1 MLALPIGA
9 QDAALQDPSTQ
20 IPNEFENLFADLPQ
34 ELINRLPSSI
44 FSEDIN
50 ELSQGVREISNF
62 SYLIQALLSTVGLSL
77 GPCVAM
83 LSTVCGLLLLSAVFN
98 AIKQSFRSDTV
109 GRAFSFLS
117 SLVIM
122 ITILS
127 QGYQSTESVSDYFQT
142 LSAITKGL
150 IPLMGGVYAMGG
162 NLSASVASSAALSV
176 FLAVL
181 QEIVVKSILPF
192 CGICMAFAL
201 MRALDPGL
209 RLGTLSDTLKKNY
222 TTLIAFLMMLL
233 SAMLAAQTTLGAAS
247 DSIAMRSAKFAAGN
261 LIPVVGGSVAELLRT
276 VSTGVSYLR
285 GTVGICAVLL
295 LLLTM
300 LPTLVRLLL
309 VRLTWQ
315 ICASVADLLGCDS
328 EKKLLDEMASLNGY
342 LITAVSICSSV
353 VILACSLFI
362 HCTSPLA

>member
-276 VSTGVSYLR
+276 ISAGVGYLR
-285 GTVGICAVLL
+285 TTVGLCGVLL
-295 LLLTM
+295 VLLFLFPM
-300 LPTLVRLLL
+300 LVKLFLL
-309 VRLTWQ
+309 RLTWQ
-315 ICASVADLLGCDS
+315 LSASFADLLGCDR
-328 EKKLLDEMASLNGY
+328 EKKLLEEFSSIMGY
-342 LITAVSICSSV
+342 LIAAVSICSSV
-353 VILACSLFI
+353 LLLAMILLACCATAI
-362 HCTSPLA
+362 G